1 MVSTICL
8 DKNND
13 WNPSEIGIIILDS
26 MSQVGTQ
33 INGNTHMYAYNY
45 INKKEY
51 KLHSSTQ

>member
-33 INGNTHMYAYNY
+33 INGNTHMHVECQMRQY
-45 INKKEY
+45 I
-51 KLHSSTQ
+51 L